1 MNTFAI
7 ITAAGSGSRFSP
19 GKKSIPKQFIRLKG
33 KPVILFSLEAFQKCR
48 QIDEI
53 LVSADNSYFDFI
65 HSLAVKNGIT
75 KLTTLAE
82 GGRTRFIS
90 VKNAFFQ
97 ISGKPGDLILIHD
110 AARPN
115 INRKF
120 VEELLTSALKYGE
133 VIPGIKID
141 ETVKR
146 ENKGIVTGTIDRDNL
161 WTVQTPQV
169 FRYSVLKKSYKK
181 AGRKNDFT
189 DEAGLVE
196 RAGYN
201 VRLIKGSRDNIKITT
216 QEDLRTL
223 KKIM

>member
-33 KPVILFSLEAFQKCR
+33 KPVILFSLEAFQRCR

-97 ISGKPGDLILIHD
+97 ISGKPGDLIFIHD

>member
-19 GKKSIPKQFIRLKG
+19 GKKSIPKQFIRLEG

-97 ISGKPGDLILIHD
+97 ISGKPGDLIFIHD

-146 ENKGIVTGTIDRDNL
+146 ENKGIVTRTINRDNL
-161 WTVQTPQV
+161 WTIQTPQV

-196 RAGYN
+196 RAGYK

-216 QEDLRTL
+216 QEDLQIL

>member
-120 VEELLTSALKYGE
+120 VEEILTSALKYGE

-169 FRYSVLKKSYKK
+169 FRYSVLKKSYEK

-216 QEDLRTL
+216 QEDLQIL

>member
-97 ISGKPGDLILIHD
+97 ISGKPGDLIFIHD

>member
-97 ISGKPGDLILIHD
+97 ISGKPGDLIFIHD

-120 VEELLTSALKYGE
+120 VEEILTSALKYGE

>member
-33 KPVILFSLEAFQKCR
+33 KPVILFSLEAFQRCR

-120 VEELLTSALKYGE
+120 VEEILTSALKYGE

-169 FRYSVLKKSYKK
+169 FRYSVLKKSYEK

>member
-19 GKKSIPKQFIRLKG
+19 GKKSIPKQFIRLEG

-90 VKNAFFQ
+90 VKNVFFQ